1 MKLKSPGQ
9 PGDDGRYNLPRDVV
23 IRTLENNSVTVRPM
37 DDIDLNLFLL
47 IKGDKFSCE
56 VLPPIIEIRKAIKL
70 AKFFSFLPDEFYKDK
85 NNKLH

>member
-1 MKLKSPGQ
+1 MKLKTPGE

-23 IRTLENNSVTVRPM
+23 IRTLESNGVTIRPM

-47 IKGDKFSCE
+47 TKGDKFSCE
-56 VLPPIIEIRKAIKL
+56 VLPPAIEIRKAIKL
-70 AKFFSFLPDEFYKDK
+70 AKFFSFLPDEFYRN